1 MIGTILNNRY
11 EILEKIG
18 EGGMA
23 EVYKARCHKLNRY
36 DAVKILKRESAND
49 PLVVEKFKREATA
62 VANLSDSNIVNIF
75 DVGTQDGI
83 NYIVMEYVKGKTL
96 KQLINEN
103 VRLSYERAI
112 DIAIQITKALDCAH
126 RNNII
131 HRDIKPQNILITEEG
146 IVKVTDF
153 GIAKASSNVTI
164 TNSNKV
170 IGSAHYFSPEQAR
183 GNYVDTRTDIYSLG
197 VVIYEMVTGK
207 VPFDAESPVTIALKH
222 LQDTPIPPIEL
233 NSSIPS
239 GLNTLIM
246 RCMEKDPNNRYQSAR
261 EVLMDLINIQRNLNY
276 EVAAAPPDN
285 DHTRVMEP
293 VNAPRYNDY
302 DDEDDYDYEP
312 RVNNKT
318 KKYLIY
324 ALIGI
329 FVLVIGVITA
339 YALMGGKGN
348 NKTPNNSIVDKGEE
362 VEVPNVVGMT
372 KDEAKAAIEEIGLV
386 YEEELVNDSEVE
398 KDKVISVV
406 EPEVGSKVKKG
417 RKVVVRV
424 SLGAETNVVP
434 DMSDIQEEQL
444 EQMLRSYGFKVGKIT
459 REFSDE
465 VEKGKVIR
473 QSPEPGEELEEGGI
487 IDFVI
492 SKGKEIKMVR
502 VPNLKGKSI
511 DEIEQIIHDAGLTV
525 QDKNP
530 KVTDDPRQVGKV
542 FEQNPP
548 ANSEVEEGTGVS
560 VSYYVLEQVTLPN
573 LIGKNIGEIKKLDI
587 VKNKKIN
594 IQIFPTYADDSYI
607 VVEVDGYNEGDK
619 VDVGTTIRLAVES
632 PNGGD
637 EEDDEEPS
645 DGDHNGRNGGNRKP
659 NP

>member
-96 KQLINEN
+96 KQLIKEN

-131 HRDIKPQNILITEEG
+131 HRDIKPQNILITDEG

-197 VVIYEMVTGK
+197 IVMYEMVTGK

-222 LQDTPIPPIEL
+222 LQDTAIPPIEL
-233 NSSIPS
+233 NSNIPT

-276 EVAAAPPDN
+276 EVVATPSEN

-293 VNAPRYNDY
+293 VNATKYT
-302 DDEDDYDYEP
+302 DDDDDYDYEP
-312 RVNNKT
+312 KVNNKT

-324 ALIGI
+324 ALILILFLIIGI
-329 FVLVIGVITA
+329 VTA
-339 YALMGGKGN
+339 WALGSGKKGPGN
-348 NKTPNNSIVDKGEE
+348 DPNNSNVTQEDE
-362 VEVPNVVGMT
+362 VTVPDVVNMT
-372 KDEAKAAIEEIGLV
+372 KDEAKAEIERLGLV
-386 YEEELVNDSEVE
+386 YEEQLVNDTEVE

-406 EPEVGSKVKKG
+406 EPEVGLKVKKG
-417 RKVVVRV
+417 RKVIVRV
-424 SLGAETNVVP
+424 SLGAQTKEVP
-434 DMSDIQEEQL
+434 NMVDFQEEQL
-444 EQMLRSYGFKVGKIT
+444 EQMLRPYGFKVGKIT

-465 VEKGKVIR
+465 VEKGKVIS
-473 QSPEPGEELEEGGI
+473 QSPAYGEKLAEGGE

-502 VPNLKGKSI
+502 VPILKGKNI
-511 DEIEQIIHDAGLTV
+511 DEIEQLIHDAGLTV
-525 QDKNP
+525 QDTNTT
-530 KVTDDPRQVGKV
+530 VTDDPSKVGKV
-542 FEQNPP
+542 YEQNPP

-560 VSYYVLEQVTLPN
+560 VSYYVLEQVTIPR
-573 LIGKNIGEIKKLDI
+573 LIDLSLREVKQLDI
-587 VKNKKIN
+587 VKNGKIN
-594 IQIFPTYADDSYI
+594 IQVFPKQADDSYI

-619 VDVGTTIRLAVES
+619 VDVGTTIKLAVEA
-632 PNGGD
+632 P
-637 EEDDEEPS
+637 EEEEEPVPPTPPVP
-645 DGDHNGRNGGNRKP
+645 GLTP
-659 NP
+659 TE

>member
-36 DAVKILKRESAND
+36 DAVKILKRDSAND

-96 KQLINEN
+96 KQLITEN

-197 VVIYEMVTGK
+197 IVIYEMVTGRL
-207 VPFDAESPVTIALKH
+207 PFDAESPVTIALKH
-222 LQDTPIPPIEL
+222 LQDTAIPPIEL

-276 EVAAAPPDN
+276 EVVTTPPEN

-293 VNAPRYNDY
+293 VNASRYS
-302 DDEDDYDYEP
+302 DDDDDYDYEP
-312 RVNNKT
+312 RVTNKT

-324 ALIGI
+324 ALLIILVVAIG
-329 FVLVIGVITA
+329 GITA
-339 YALMGGKGN
+339 FLLAGGN
-348 NKTPNNSIVDKGEE
+348 NNNKPNSNVDTADGE
-362 VEVPNVVGMT
+362 VEVPDVVGMT
-372 KDEAKAAIEEIGLV
+372 RDEAKAKIEGLSLL
-386 YEEELVNDSEVE
+386 YKEELVNDPQVE

-406 EPEVGSKVKKG
+406 EPEIHSKVKKG
-417 RKVVVRV
+417 RTVIVRV
-424 SLGAETNVVP
+424 SIGAETNVVP

-444 EQMLRSYGFKVGKIT
+444 EQMLRPYGFKVGKIT
-459 REFSDE
+459 REYSDT
-465 VEKGKVIR
+465 VEKGKVIS
-473 QSPEPGEELEEGGI
+473 QSPEQGEELEEGGK

-492 SKGKEIKMVR
+492 SKGKEIKMAR

-511 DEIEQIIHDAGLTV
+511 EEIEQLIHDAGLTV

-530 KVTDDPRQVGKV
+530 KVTDDPSKVGKV

-560 VSYYVLEQVTLPN
+560 VSYYVLDQVTVPG
-573 LIGKNIGEIKKLDI
+573 LIGKTLGEIKKLDV
-587 VKNKKIN
+587 VKNNKIK
-594 IQIFPTYADDSYI
+594 IQVFPSYADDSYV

-619 VDVGTTIRLAVES
+619 VDVGTTIRLGVE
-632 PNGGD
+632 PGNGGND
-637 EEDDEEPS
+637 DDEEEN
-645 DGDHNGRNGGNRKP
+645 DNGNENNRNGENQKP
-659 NP
+659 RP

>member
-36 DAVKILKRESAND
+36 DAVKILKRDSAND
-49 PLVVEKFKREATA
+49 PIVVEKFKREATA

-75 DVGTQDGI
+75 DVGTQDGV

-96 KQLINEN
+96 KELITEN

-131 HRDIKPQNILITEEG
+131 HRDIKPQNILLTEEG

-197 VVIYEMVTGK
+197 IVIYEMVTGRL
-207 VPFDAESPVTIALKH
+207 PFDAESPVTIALKH
-222 LQDTPIPPIEL
+222 LQDTAIPPIEL

-239 GLNTLIM
+239 GLNTLILK
-246 RCMEKDPNNRYQSAR
+246 CMEKDPNNRYQSAR
-261 EVLMDLINIQRNLNY
+261 EVLMDLINIQRNLDY
-276 EVAAAPPDN
+276 EVVTAPVEN

-293 VNAPRYNDY
+293 VNAPRYS
-302 DDEDDYDYEP
+302 DDDDDYDYDYDS
-312 RVNNKT
+312 RVSNKT
-318 KKYLIY
+318 KRYLIY
-324 ALIGI
+324 FLIGI
-329 FVLVIGVITA
+329 IVLVIGGITA
-339 YALMGGKGN
+339 VAFANKNDVVIIRNADPNGKN
-348 NKTPNNSIVDKGEE
+348 IVENGEE
-362 VEVPNVVGMT
+362 VEVPDVLGMT
-372 KDEAKAAIEEIGLV
+372 RDEARELIENKGLV

-398 KDKVISVV
+398 KDRVISVV
-406 EPEVGSKVKKG
+406 EPEIGSKVKKG
-417 RKVVVRV
+417 RTVIVRV
-424 SLGAETNVVP
+424 SIGAETNEVP

-459 REFSDE
+459 REFSDD
-465 VEKGKVIR
+465 VDKGKVIS
-473 QSPEPGEELEEGGI
+473 QSPGPGEQLEEDGK

-492 SKGKEIKMVR
+492 SKGKEIKMTK
-502 VPNLKGKSI
+502 VPNLIGKNI
-511 DEIEQIIHDAGLTV
+511 DEIERLIHDAGLTV
-525 QDKNP
+525 QDKTA
-530 KVTDDPRQVGKV
+530 KVTEDPSKVGMV

-548 ANSEVEEGTGVS
+548 ANSEAEEGAGVS
-560 VSYYVLEQVTLPN
+560 VSYYVLEQVTVPN
-573 LIGKNIGEIKKLDI
+573 FMDKTIGEIKELDVI
-587 VKNKKIN
+587 KNNKIK
-594 IQIFPTYADDSYI
+594 IQVFPSTIADDSYI
-607 VVEVDGYNEGDK
+607 VVEVEPGYSEGDK
-619 VDVGTTIRLAVES
+619 VNVGTTIRLVVE
-632 PNGGD
+632 PGNGGD
-637 EEDDEEPS
+637 EE
-645 DGDHNGRNGGNRKP
+645 
-659 NP
+659 